1 MAKLPERIFVGVCA
15 ALLFAGIATVNGQPA
30 IVIVGWVAIGFPI
43 DACIY
48 VVIYFIGLRIKEI

>member
-1 MAKLPERIFVGVCA
+1 MAKLPERIFFGVCA

-43 DACIY
+43 GAFID
-48 VVIYFIGLRIKEI
+48 VVLDFIGL